1 VIASG
6 ERKTM
11 SNEQSFEV
19 RNFNDGEW
27 CWINKLV
34 IQEYASK
41 VGPIGIT
48 IYSFLAS
55 MADSE
60 QKCFPSQKYIAEKQG
75 CSRATVS
82 RTLKRLESNGLIRI
96 EKRNRYHCAYQLS
109 RVSQALGKLEQKEC
123 TDETQMSHTGNSD
136 LHQSYTNDNYLTR
149 NINNI
154 DIEMTL
160 NEQDK
165 EFTPKTRE
173 ELLALDL
180 ADVLNDRKALAL
192 YLSYARRF
200 PESLLRK
207 ALGEAKEI
215 PEGQIRKSRAALFN
229 HLVRKYVKEFK
240 EYKNNRDQ
248 SGN

>member
-1 VIASG
+1 
-6 ERKTM
+6 M
-11 SNEQSFEV
+11 SNEQSSEV

-27 CWINKLV
+27 CWINKSV
-34 IQEYASK
+34 IQEYTSK

-48 IYSFLAS
+48 VYCFLAS
-55 MADSE
+55 MIDSE
-60 QKCFPSQKYIAEKQG
+60 QKCFPSQKYIAEKLG

-96 EKRNRYHCAYQLS
+96 DKRNRYHCAYQLS
-109 RVSQALGKLEQKEC
+109 RVSI

-136 LHQSYTNDNYLTR
+136 LHQSYTNDNYLIR
-149 NINNI
+149 IINDI
-154 DIEMTL
+154 DIEKSL
-160 NEQDK
+160 NEQGK

-180 ADVLNDRKALAL
+180 ADALNDRKALAL
-192 YLSYARRF
+192 YLSYSRRF

-207 ALGEAKEI
+207 ALGEAKEM
-215 PEGQIRKSRAALFN
+215 PEEQIRKSRAALFN

-248 SGN
+248 SRD

>member
-1 VIASG
+1 
-6 ERKTM
+6 M
-11 SNEQSFEV
+11 SNEQSSEA

-27 CWINKLV
+27 CWINKSV
-34 IQEYASK
+34 IQEYTSK

-48 IYSFLAS
+48 VYCFLAS
-55 MADSE
+55 MVDSE
-60 QKCFPSQKYIAEKQG
+60 QKCFPSQKYIAEKLG

-109 RVSQALGKLEQKEC
+109 RVSC
-123 TDETQMSHTGNSD
+123 SPDETQMSHPGNSD

-160 NEQDK
+160 NEQGK

-180 ADVLNDRKALAL
+180 ADALNDRKALAL
-192 YLSYARRF
+192 YLSYSRRF

-207 ALGEAKEI
+207 ALGEAKEM
-215 PEGQIRKSRAALFN
+215 PEEQIRKSRAALFN

-248 SGN
+248 PWN

>member
-1 VIASG
+1 
-6 ERKTM
+6 M
-11 SNEQSFEV
+11 SNEQNEL
-19 RNFNDGEW
+19 RNFNNGEW
-27 CWINKLV
+27 CWINKSV
-34 IQEYASK
+34 IQEYTSK

-48 IYSFLAS
+48 VYCFLAS
-55 MADSE
+55 MVDSE
-60 QKCFPSQKYIAEKQG
+60 QKCFPSQKYIAEKLG

-82 RTLKRLESNGLIRI
+82 RTLKRLESNGLLRI

-109 RVSQALGKLEQKEC
+109 RVRI

-136 LHQSYTNDNYLTR
+136 LHQSYTNDNYLIR
-149 NINNI
+149 IINDI
-154 DIEMTL
+154 DIEKSL
-160 NEQDK
+160 NEQGK

-180 ADVLNDRKALAL
+180 ADALNDRKALAL
-192 YLSYARRF
+192 YLSYSRRF

-207 ALGEAKEI
+207 ALGEAKEM
-215 PEGQIRKSRAALFN
+215 PEEQIRKSRAALFN

-240 EYKNNRDQ
+240 NYKNNRDQ

>member
-1 VIASG
+1 
-6 ERKTM
+6 M
-11 SNEQSFEV
+11 SNEQNEL

-27 CWINKLV
+27 CWINKSV

-60 QKCFPSQKYIAEKQG
+60 QKCFPSQKYIAEKLG

-96 EKRNRYHCAYQLS
+96 EKRSRYHCAYQLS
-109 RVSQALGKLEQKEC
+109 RVSNTG
-123 TDETQMSHTGNSD
+123 ETQMSHTGNSD
-136 LHQSYTNDNYLTR
+136 LRQSYTNDNDLTR
-149 NINNI
+149 KINDTDTDNIKTG
-154 DIEMTL
+154 EHK
-160 NEQDK
+160 K

-180 ADVLNDRKALAL
+180 ADALNDRRGLAM
-192 YLSYARRF
+192 YLSYSRRF

-215 PEGQIRKSRAALFN
+215 PEEQIRKSRAALFN
-229 HLVRKYVKEFK
+229 HLVRKYVKD
-240 EYKNNRDQ
+240 YKNHRGQPWN
-248 SGN
+248 

>member
-1 VIASG
+1 
-6 ERKTM
+6 M
-11 SNEQSFEV
+11 SNEQNSEV
-19 RNFNDGEW
+19 RSFNNGEW
-27 CWINKLV
+27 CWINKSV
-34 IQEYASK
+34 IQEYTSK

-48 IYSFLAS
+48 VYCFLAS
-55 MADSE
+55 MVDSE
-60 QKCFPSQKYIAEKQG
+60 QKCFPSQKYIAEKLG

-109 RVSQALGKLEQKEC
+109 RVSI

-136 LHQSYTNDNYLTR
+136 LHQSYTNDNYLIR
-149 NINNI
+149 IINDI
-154 DIEMTL
+154 DIEKSL
-160 NEQDK
+160 NEQGK

-180 ADVLNDRKALAL
+180 ADALNDRKALAL
-192 YLSYARRF
+192 YLSYSRRF

-207 ALGEAKEI
+207 ALGEAKEM
-215 PEGQIRKSRAALFN
+215 PEEQIRKSRAALFN

-248 SGN
+248 SRD

>member
-1 VIASG
+1 
-6 ERKTM
+6 M
-11 SNEQSFEV
+11 SNEQNEL

-34 IQEYASK
+34 IQEYTSK

-48 IYSFLAS
+48 VYCFLAS
-55 MADSE
+55 MVDSE
-60 QKCFPSQKYIAEKQG
+60 QKCFPSQKYIAENLG

-82 RTLKRLESNGLIRI
+82 RTLKRLESNKLIRI

-109 RVSQALGKLEQKEC
+109 RVSI

-136 LHQSYTNDNYLTR
+136 LHQSYTNDNYLIR
-149 NINNI
+149 IINDI
-154 DIEMTL
+154 DIEKSL
-160 NEQDK
+160 NEQGK
-165 EFTPKTRE
+165 EFIPKTRE

-180 ADVLNDRKALAL
+180 ADALNDRKALAL
-192 YLSYARRF
+192 YLSYSRRF

-207 ALGEAKEI
+207 ALGEAKEM
-215 PEGQIRKSRAALFN
+215 PEEQIRKSRAALFN

-248 SGN
+248 PGN

>member
-1 VIASG
+1 
-6 ERKTM
+6 M
-11 SNEQSFEV
+11 SNEQNSEV

-27 CWINKLV
+27 CWINKSV
-34 IQEYASK
+34 IQEYTPK

-48 IYSFLAS
+48 VYCFLAS
-55 MADSE
+55 MVDSE
-60 QKCFPSQKYIAEKQG
+60 QKCFPSQKYIAEKLG

-109 RVSQALGKLEQKEC
+109 RVSN

-136 LHQSYTNDNYLTR
+136 LHQSYTNDNYLIR
-149 NINNI
+149 NINDI
-154 DIEMTL
+154 DIEKSL
-160 NEQDK
+160 NEQGK
-165 EFTPKTRE
+165 EFTPRTRA

-180 ADVLNDRKALAL
+180 ADALNDRKALAL
-192 YLSYARRF
+192 YLSYSRRF

-207 ALGEAKEI
+207 ALGEAKEM
-215 PEGQIRKSRAALFN
+215 PEEQIRKSRAALFN

-240 EYKNNRDQ
+240 KYKNNRDQ
-248 SGN
+248 PWN

>member
-1 VIASG
+1 
-6 ERKTM
+6 M
-11 SNEQSFEV
+11 SNEQNSEV

-27 CWINKLV
+27 CWINKSV
-34 IQEYASK
+34 IQEYTSK

-48 IYSFLAS
+48 VYCFLAS
-55 MADSE
+55 MVDSE
-60 QKCFPSQKYIAEKQG
+60 QKCFPSQKYIAEKLG

-82 RTLKRLESNGLIRI
+82 RTLKRMESNGLIKI
-96 EKRNRYHCAYQLS
+96 EKRDRYHCAYQLS
-109 RVSQALGKLEQKEC
+109 RVGI

-136 LHQSYTNDNYLTR
+136 LHQSYTNDNYLIR
-149 NINNI
+149 IINDI
-154 DIEMTL
+154 DIEKSL
-160 NEQDK
+160 NEQGK

-180 ADVLNDRKALAL
+180 ADALNDRKALAL
-192 YLSYARRF
+192 YLSYSRRF

-207 ALGEAKEI
+207 ALGEAKEM
-215 PEGQIRKSRAALFN
+215 PEEQIRKSRAALFN

-240 EYKNNRDQ
+240 NYKSNRDQ

>member
-1 VIASG
+1 
-6 ERKTM
+6 M
-11 SNEQSFEV
+11 SNEQNEL

-27 CWINKLV
+27 CWINKSV
-34 IQEYASK
+34 IQEYTSK

-48 IYSFLAS
+48 VYCFLAS
-55 MADSE
+55 MVDSE
-60 QKCFPSQKYIAEKQG
+60 QKCFPSQKYIAEKLG

-96 EKRNRYHCAYQLS
+96 EKRNRYHCAYHLS
-109 RVSQALGKLEQKEC
+109 RISI
-123 TDETQMSHTGNSD
+123 TDETQMSHTRNSD
-136 LHQSYTNDNYLTR
+136 LRQSYTNDNYLIR
-149 NINNI
+149 NINDI
-154 DIEMTL
+154 DIEKPL
-160 NEQDK
+160 NEQGK

-180 ADVLNDRKALAL
+180 ADVLNDRNALAL

>member
-1 VIASG
+1 VITSG
-6 ERKTM
+6 ERKDM

-27 CWINKLV
+27 CWINKSV
-34 IQEYASK
+34 IQEYTSK

-48 IYSFLAS
+48 VYSFLAS

-60 QKCFPSQKYIAEKQG
+60 QKCFPSQKYIAEKLG

-109 RVSQALGKLEQKEC
+109 RVSC
-123 TDETQMSHTGNSD
+123 SSDETQMSHPGNSD
-136 LHQSYTNDNYLTR
+136 LHQSYTNDNYLIR
-149 NINNI
+149 NINDIDNI
-154 DIEMTL
+154 KTGEHK
-160 NEQDK
+160 K

-180 ADVLNDRKALAL
+180 ADALNDRKALAL

-215 PEGQIRKSRAALFN
+215 PTEQIRKSRAALFN
-229 HLVRKYVKEFK
+229 HLVRKYVKEYKEYK
-240 EYKNNRDQ
+240 EYKNHRDQ

>member
-1 VIASG
+1 
-6 ERKTM
+6 M
-11 SNEQSFEV
+11 SNEQNFEV

-27 CWINKLV
+27 CWINKAV
-34 IQEYASK
+34 IQEYTKK

-48 IYSFLAS
+48 VYCFLAS
-55 MADSE
+55 MVDSE
-60 QKCFPSQKYIAEKQG
+60 QKCFPSQKYIAEKLG

-109 RVSQALGKLEQKEC
+109 RVRN

-136 LHQSYTNDNYLTR
+136 LHQSYTNDNYLIR
-149 NINNI
+149 NINDI
-154 DIEMTL
+154 DIEKSL
-160 NEQDK
+160 NEQGK

-180 ADVLNDRKALAL
+180 ADALNDRKALAL

-207 ALGEAKEI
+207 ALGEAKEM
-215 PEGQIRKSRAALFN
+215 PEEQIRKSRAALFN

-248 SGN
+248 PGN